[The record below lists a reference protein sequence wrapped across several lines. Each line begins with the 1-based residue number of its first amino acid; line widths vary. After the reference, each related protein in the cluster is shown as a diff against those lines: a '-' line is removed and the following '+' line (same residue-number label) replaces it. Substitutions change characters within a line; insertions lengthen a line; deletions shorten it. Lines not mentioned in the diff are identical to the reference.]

1 MKRILLMFIVSIFA
15 VAVLA
20 AGNFEIEEYSID
32 IVAAKN
38 GNLHIREDSSVRF
51 LEESHGI

>member
-1 MKRILLMFIVSIFA
+1 MKRILLLFIVSIFA

-38 GNLHIREDSSVRF
+38 
-51 LEESHGI
+51 